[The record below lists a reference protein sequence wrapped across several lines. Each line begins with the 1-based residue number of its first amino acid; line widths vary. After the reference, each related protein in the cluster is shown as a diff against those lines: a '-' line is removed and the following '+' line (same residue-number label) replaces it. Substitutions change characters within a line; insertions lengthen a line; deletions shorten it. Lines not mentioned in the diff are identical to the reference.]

1 MRRVKNNFK
10 QNDCKIPRKNKG
22 IIMKALLESLEEKFT
37 SIQSLK
43 TLALNYDEA
52 LLTYL
57 AKHPKARAKFFL
69 PPPPLSLRS
78 ENLAILNKI

>member
-1 MRRVKNNFK
+1 
-10 QNDCKIPRKNKG
+10 
-22 IIMKALLESLEEKFT
+22 MKALLESLEEKFT

-57 AKHPKARAKFFL
+57 AKHPKARVKFFL
-69 PPPPLSLRS
+69 PPPH
-78 ENLAILNKI
+78 